1 MATTLESLPKIGEI
15 EELIVPIRGVVGGE
29 FLVIDAQGIA
39 HLMEKAGDSVGTD
52 ADAEVAQRQGNFGR
66 RSTGPPQAGDGI
78 ASGIVFEQE
87 FDQSDDV
94 GGFFFGWLASA
105 AGTAGA
111 PRRHI
116 PIEQLL
122 TAASY
127 GVRIQAEEAGQS
139 RVAAVAQFDG
149 FQAGEKAA
157 LLLVQQTVEQQD
169 GGLEFIG

>member
-94 GGFFFGWLASA
+94 GGFFSAGLPPPRSEERRVGEVETTGWA
-105 AGTAGA
+105 AD
-111 PRRHI
+111 
-116 PIEQLL
+116 QL
-122 TAASY
+122 
-127 GVRIQAEEAGQS
+127 
-139 RVAAVAQFDG
+139 
-149 FQAGEKAA
+149 
-157 LLLVQQTVEQQD
+157 
-169 GGLEFIG
+169 